1 MHTSP
6 SELELQ
12 EMEAR
17 AAAAQPG
24 PWKSWVEGRDFLG
37 GSNFIQTS
45 EGADRGDDIEMA
57 GATAEDQ
64 DFMAAARQDLPRLI
78 AEVRRLR
85 ALLNQTT

>member
-1 MHTSP
+1 MNTSL

-17 AAAAQPG
+17 VAAAQTG

-37 GSNFIQTS
+37 GSNFIQTG
-45 EGADRGDDIEMA
+45 EGTDRGDDIELS
-57 GATAEDQ
+57 GATVADQ
-64 DFMAAARQDLPRLI
+64 DFMAAARQDIPRLI

-85 ALLNQTT
+85 GLLNRPT

>member
-1 MHTSP
+1 MNTSP

-24 PWKSWVEGRDFLG
+24 PWKSWVEGRDFQS
-37 GSNFIQTS
+37 GSNFIQTGQ
-45 EGADRGDDIEMA
+45 GADQGEDIEMT
-57 GATAEDQ
+57 GATVEDQ
-64 DFMAAARQDLPRLI
+64 DFMAAARQDIPRLI

-85 ALLNQTT
+85 GLLNR

>member
-1 MHTSP
+1 MITSP

-12 EMEAR
+12 EMEVR

-37 GSNFIQTS
+37 GSNFIQTG
-45 EGADRGDDIEMA
+45 EGADRGEDIEMTGGTVA
-57 GATAEDQ
+57 DQ
-64 DFMAAARQDLPRLI
+64 DFMAAARQDVPRLV

-85 ALLNQTT
+85 ALLGRSK